1 MKKLILMCLA
11 LMSIVLM
18 TSCNSCKGQDE
29 KTEDVT
35 LITSNNFETNVLKID
50 SIMRHQYPDFVF
62 FEAYGR
68 FVDEEGNVDPQKMG
82 AAYGCVTGIGS
93 IVASVQNDTLV
104 LTKYNENWMEDI
116 FMTPFCAMD
125 AKFAVKLLK
134 DNMDILVKDQPVV
147 LRHQLYPMEPEP
159 RFFIGAKATCHT
171 VNVYTGTIDML
182 LGNGDFKGKLVGKR
196 DAKVAAE

>member
-18 TSCNSCKGQDE
+18 TSCNGCKEQDE

-35 LITSNNFETNVLKID
+35 LIISNDFDANMMKID
-50 SIMRHQYPDFVF
+50 SVVRHQYPDFVF

-68 FVDEEGNVDPQKMG
+68 FVDEEGNVDPKEMG
-82 AAYGCVTGIGS
+82 AAYGCVTGIGAV
-93 IVASVQNDTLV
+93 VASVQNDTLV
-104 LTKYNENWMEDI
+104 LTKYDENWMEDMH
-116 FMTPFCAMD
+116 MTPFCGMD

-134 DNMDILVKDQPVV
+134 DKMDILIKGQPVV

-159 RFFIGAKATCHT
+159 RFFIGTIATCHT
-171 VNVYTGTIDML
+171 VNVYTGTIDMP
-182 LGNGDFKGKLVGKR
+182 LGKGDFEGKLVGKR

>member
-18 TSCNSCKGQDE
+18 TSCNGCKGQDE

-35 LITSNNFETNVLKID
+35 LITSNDFDANMMKID
-50 SIMRHQYPDFVF
+50 SVVRHQYPDFVF

-68 FVDEEGNVDPQKMG
+68 FVDEEGNVDPKEMG

-93 IVASVQNDTLV
+93 VVASVQNDTLV
-104 LTKYNENWMEDI
+104 LTKYDENWMEDMH
-116 FMTPFCAMD
+116 MTPFCGMD

-134 DNMDILVKDQPVV
+134 DKMDILIKGQPVV

-159 RFFIGAKATCHT
+159 RFFIGTIATCHT
-171 VNVYTGTIDML
+171 VNVYTGTIDMP
-182 LGNGDFKGKLVGKR
+182 LGKGDFEGKLVGKR

>member
-1 MKKLILMCLA
+1 MKKLILMYLA

-18 TSCNSCKGQDE
+18 TSCNGCKGQDE

-35 LITSNNFETNVLKID
+35 LITSNDFDANMMKID
-50 SIMRHQYPDFVF
+50 SVVRHQYPDFVF

-68 FVDEEGNVDPQKMG
+68 FVDEEGNVDPKEMG
-82 AAYGCVTGIGS
+82 AAYGCVTGIGAV
-93 IVASVQNDTLV
+93 VASVQNDTLV
-104 LTKYNENWMEDI
+104 LTKYDENWMEDMH
-116 FMTPFCAMD
+116 MTPFCGMD

-134 DNMDILVKDQPVV
+134 DKMDILIKGQPVV

-159 RFFIGAKATCHT
+159 RFFIGTIATCHT
-171 VNVYTGTIDML
+171 VNVYTGTIDMP
-182 LGNGDFKGKLVGKR
+182 LGKGDFEGKLVGKR